1 MIRAFIIDD
10 EKPARDKLLMLVQQ
24 HFTGRIL
31 IVAQC
36 EDGEEA
42 LKAIVEHKPDLL
54 FLDVEMPRLSGFDV
68 LRGISQMK
76 PSPLSVDGGG
86 LDVIFTTAYD
96 HYAIKA
102 IKFAAIDYLLKPI
115 DIDQLKEAI
124 TRVEARKGM
133 AGNAERVER
142 LVEDAKQG
150 HDPTR
155 LSIPS
160 QQGYVMVKTAE
171 IVWCEAVNYYSVIHL
186 VGGKQIVST
195 RSLKEVEDTLEG
207 GTFLRIHRGHL
218 INLDHLTR
226 YIRGN
231 GGQVVMSSGKELEV
245 ARLRKDELL
254 ARIGG

>member
-1 MIRAFIIDD
+1 MIKALIIDD
-10 EKPARDKLLMLVQQ
+10 EAAARMKIASLVSTY
-24 HFTGRIL
+24 FADRITVL
-31 IVAQC
+31 AQC
-36 EDGEEA
+36 ADGEEA
-42 LKAIVEHKPDLL
+42 LAAIVEHRPDLL

-68 LRGISQMK
+68 LRQAA
-76 PSPLSVDGGG
+76 PATF
-86 LDVIFTTAYD
+86 DVIFTTAYD

-124 TRVEARKGM
+124 ARVEARKGM
-133 AGNAERVER
+133 AGQAERVER
-142 LVEDAKQG
+142 LVEDARQG
-150 HDPTR
+150 QDPSR

-160 QQGYVMVKTAE
+160 QQGYVMVKTAD

-207 GTFLRIHRGHL
+207 GSFLRIHRGHL

-231 GGQVVMSSGKELEV
+231 GGQVIMSNGKELEV
-245 ARLRKDELL
+245 ARLRKEELL